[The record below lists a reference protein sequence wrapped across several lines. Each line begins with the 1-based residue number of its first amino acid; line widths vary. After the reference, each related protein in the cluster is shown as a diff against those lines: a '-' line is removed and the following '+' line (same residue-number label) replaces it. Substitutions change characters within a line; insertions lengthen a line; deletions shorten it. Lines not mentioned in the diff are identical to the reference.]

1 MQHAGSASW
10 RFAEGIEQLPLVALF
25 VRDAAGLDV
34 PANRANPP
42 RLDGSLPDHS
52 ALLDS
57 ERRATAGPFWTG
69 WWQAVVAQG
78 VRQHQGTPA
87 GLDQRAWFRQR
98 ADEHRAVFDPP
109 ELTSLA
115 DRPALREVVRA
126 TFEEALRWADAR
138 RRTLLLPPEGRHGQ
152 FDYDMTRAVAEQVAR
167 RHRVSPA
174 AVRACAVVLPV
185 EGNWWQRFAPGAV
198 LCSVNAAHDPS
209 AARTVLA
216 DAFESGLAS

>member
-25 VRDAAGLDV
+25 VRDAGGLDV

-152 FDYDMTRAVAEQVAR
+152 FDYDMTVRWPSR
-167 RHRVSPA
+167 SPA
-174 AVRACAVVLPV
+174 GTGSAPA
-185 EGNWWQRFAPGAV
+185 RFAPAPWY
-198 LCSVNAAHDPS
+198 CPS
-209 AARTVLA
+209 RETGGNGLHPELSCAR
-216 DAFESGLAS
+216 

>member
-25 VRDAAGLDV
+25 VRDAARLDV
-34 PANRANPP
+34 PASPVNPP
-42 RLDGSLPDHS
+42 RLEGDLPDHS
-52 ALLDS
+52 ALRDS
-57 ERRATAGPFWTG
+57 ERRATAGAFWTG
-69 WWQAVVAQG
+69 WWQAVVAQD
-78 VRQHQGTPA
+78 VRQRQGTPD
-87 GLDQRAWFRQR
+87 GIDQRAWFRQR
-98 ADEHRAVFDPP
+98 ADENRAVFDPP

-115 DRPALREVVRA
+115 DRPALREVVRT

-138 RRTLLLPPEGRHGQ
+138 RRTLLFPSAGRHGQ
-152 FDYDMTRAVAEQVAR
+152 FDYDTTRSVAEEVAR
-167 RHRVSPA
+167 RHRVSPG

-198 LCSVNAAHDPS
+198 LCSVNAARDP
-209 AARTVLA
+209 AMARTVLA